1 MIIDFH
7 FMQYLILEHN
17 DLISCKYFV
26 TFYLVLMISSDY
38 DRIL

>member
-7 FMQYLILEHN
+7 FFFQYFLIEHD

-26 TFYLVLMISSDY
+26 TFYENFE
-38 DRIL
+38 RF